1 MCIGLNA
8 KKQQPVLQIARN
20 LRKARFD
27 GGCLKLDQVKLQYS
41 LDSETGLPNGYWVY
55 KQKES
60 NRYYCKNITNVHLN
74 KKN

>member
-1 MCIGLNA
+1 MQ
-8 KKQQPVLQIARN
+8 KKNNNLVLQIAKN

-60 NRYYCKNITNVHLN
+60 NRYYCINGPHRDKTCLQGV
-74 KKN
+74 